1 MPSDSMQ
8 YIDEVC
14 NRHQEQN
21 QNRSIGIGMGMGMGM
36 GIGMGKVLLTNS
48 QRLAKLLL
56 NQPIKTRLI
65 QHDRKK
71 T

>member
-21 QNRSIGIGMGMGMGM
+21 QNRSIGIGIGM

-48 QRLAKLLL
+48 QHLAKLLL

>member
-14 NRHQEQN
+14 NRRQAQN
-21 QNRSIGIGMGMGMGM
+21 QDLSIGIGR
-36 GIGMGKVLLTNS
+36 VLLTNS
-48 QRLAKLLL
+48 QRLAKLLI
-56 NQPIKTRLI
+56 NQPIKALLI

-71 T
+71 A

>member
-14 NRHQEQN
+14 NRRQAQN
-21 QNRSIGIGMGMGMGM
+21 QNLSMGMGMGM
-36 GIGMGKVLLTNS
+36 GMGKVLLTNS
-48 QRLAKLLL
+48 QRLAKLLI
-56 NQPIKTRLI
+56 NQPIKALLI

-71 T
+71 A

>member
-14 NRHQEQN
+14 NRHQAQN
-21 QNRSIGIGMGMGMGM
+21 QNRSIGICMGM

-71 T
+71 A

>member
-1 MPSDSMQ
+1 MQ

-14 NRHQEQN
+14 NRHQAQN
-21 QNRSIGIGMGMGMGM
+21 QNRSIGIGMAM

-71 T
+71 A

>member
-14 NRHQEQN
+14 NRHQAQN
-21 QNRSIGIGMGMGMGM
+21 QNRSIGIGM

-48 QRLAKLLL
+48 QRLAKLLI
-56 NQPIKTRLI
+56 NQPIKALLI

-71 T
+71 A

>member
-14 NRHQEQN
+14 NRHQAQN
-21 QNRSIGIGMGMGMGM
+21 QNRSIGIGID
-36 GIGMGKVLLTNS
+36 IGMGKVLLTNS

-71 T
+71 A

>member
-14 NRHQEQN
+14 NRHQAQN
-21 QNRSIGIGMGMGMGM
+21 QNRSIGIGIGIGM

-71 T
+71 A

>member
-14 NRHQEQN
+14 NRHQAQN
-21 QNRSIGIGMGMGMGM
+21 QNRSIGIGM

-71 T
+71 A

>member
-14 NRHQEQN
+14 NRHQAQN
-21 QNRSIGIGMGMGMGM
+21 QNRSIGIGMGM

>member
-14 NRHQEQN
+14 NRRQAQN
-21 QNRSIGIGMGMGMGM
+21 QNLSMGMGM
-36 GIGMGKVLLTNS
+36 GMGKVLLTNS
-48 QRLAKLLL
+48 QRLAKLLI
-56 NQPIKTRLI
+56 NQPIKALLI

-71 T
+71 A

>member
-14 NRHQEQN
+14 NRHQAQN
-21 QNRSIGIGMGMGMGM
+21 QNRSIGIGM

>member
-14 NRHQEQN
+14 NRRQAQN
-21 QNRSIGIGMGMGMGM
+21 QDLSKGIGIGI
-36 GIGMGKVLLTNS
+36 GIGIGKVLLTNS
-48 QRLAKLLL
+48 QRLAKLLI
-56 NQPIKTRLI
+56 NQPIKALLI

-71 T
+71 A